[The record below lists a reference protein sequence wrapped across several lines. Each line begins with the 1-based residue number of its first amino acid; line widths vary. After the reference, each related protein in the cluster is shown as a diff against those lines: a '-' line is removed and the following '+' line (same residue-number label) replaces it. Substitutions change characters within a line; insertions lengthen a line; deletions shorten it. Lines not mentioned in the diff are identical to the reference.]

1 MDSDHFIVDSDH
13 FIVDPDHFI
22 VDLDYLLSIQSI
34 QFNQFNFYGS
44 RLFCCESRSFN
55 LIGDSDHFIGDP
67 DPLIMD
73 PNQIYYRSGYSL
85 SSGSSC
91 VTTLCFIYYN

>member
-1 MDSDHFIVDSDH
+1 MDSDH

-44 RLFCCESRSFN
+44 GLFCCESRSFN
-55 LIGDSDHFIGDP
+55 LGPDNLIGDSDRLLGIRI
-67 DPLIMD
+67 L
-73 PNQIYYRSGYSL
+73 
-85 SSGSSC
+85 
-91 VTTLCFIYYN
+91 